1 MAFAVCKRTRNG
13 FPRLFPLLLLGF
25 STGLAIAQSS
35 DSYLDAIE
43 GEASE
48 LSLDQKT
55 RAQSEDTSR
64 SVNVAPG
71 AQEGEQ
77 FNQLVP
83 GLTVVQFE
91 QVLKRSYIGSYL
103 FYNRL
108 PNNLKDEV
116 YESYLTDSNPD
127 AVRAKIIEVS
137 KK

>member
-13 FPRLFPLLLLGF
+13 IPRLFPLLLLGF

-55 RAQSEDTSR
+55 RAQPVESPR
-64 SVNVAPG
+64 AVNVSPG
-71 AQEGEQ
+71 AQEAEQ

-83 GLTVVQFE
+83 GLTVAQFE

-116 YESYLTDSNPD
+116 YESYLTDPNPD

>member
-1 MAFAVCKRTRNG
+1 MRKG
-13 FPRLFPLLLLGF
+13 IPLLLPLVLLGSF
-25 STGLAIAQSS
+25 DQAIAQSS

-55 RAQSEDTSR
+55 QAQQNESPRA
-64 SVNVAPG
+64 VNVAP
-71 AQEGEQ
+71 ATQEAEQ

-83 GLTVVQFE
+83 GLTVEQFE
-91 QVLKRSYIGSYL
+91 QVLKTSYIGSYL
-103 FYNRL
+103 FYKRL
-108 PNNLKDEV
+108 PNNLRDEV
-116 YESYLTDSNPD
+116 YESYKSDSNPD

>member
-13 FPRLFPLLLLGF
+13 ILRFFPLLLLGF
-25 STGLAIAQSS
+25 TGLAIAQSS

-55 RAQSEDTSR
+55 RAQPAESPR
-64 SVNVAPG
+64 AVNAAPG
-71 AQEGEQ
+71 AQAGEQ
-77 FNQLVP
+77 FNRLVP
-83 GLTVVQFE
+83 GLTVEQFE

-108 PNNLKDEV
+108 PNSLRDEV
-116 YESYLTDSNPD
+116 YESYQSDPDPD